1 MSSGRHLIKRLFD
14 FDKNILLTEYLSLEE
29 TKLKKNVITKFVDNF
44 MFKIARAKNNCP
56 DLLIGAKTV
65 GLNYFLLDKTIRPKF
80 QNDGFLALANGA
92 GVACATSKNHNIHEL
107 SGIRD
112 SNS

>member
-29 TKLKKNVITKFVDNF
+29 TKLKKNVITKFVDN
-44 MFKIARAKNNCP
+44 CT
-56 DLLIGAKTV
+56 DLLISAKTV
-65 GLNYFLLDKTIRPKF
+65 GSNYFLLDKTIRPKF